1 MSGDGTSKFTWAKPV
16 VVKIEPNIDS
26 KNSGFGYQAIIYFNG
41 GNMTMRHST
50 QQYSI
55 MNLSTKANGF
65 TLIELMVVIAIIA
78 ILASI
83 ALPAYTDYVVR
94 SRIPEATSG
103 LASKRT
109 RLELFFD
116 NNRTYAAAPD
126 CTSDSTTSTAFTF
139 SCSGTPD
146 ATTYTLQ
153 AVGTGAM
160 AGFTFTVNQANARA
174 TTAVPSGWTTSGSCW
189 VTRKDGTC

>member
-1 MSGDGTSKFTWAKPV
+1 
-16 VVKIEPNIDS
+16 
-26 KNSGFGYQAIIYFNG
+26 
-41 GNMTMRHST
+41 MTVRHST
-50 QQYSI
+50 QQCSNI
-55 MNLSTKANGF
+55 SLATKVSGF
-65 TLIELMVVIAIIA
+65 TLIELMVVVVIIA

-83 ALPAYTDYVVR
+83 ALPAYTEYVMR
-94 SRIPEATSG
+94 SRIAEATSG

-109 RLELFFD
+109 QLELFFD

-126 CTSDSTTSTAFTF
+126 CTSDTTTSTAFTF

-153 AVGTGAM
+153 AVGSGAM

-174 TTAVPSGWTTSGSCW
+174 TTAVPAGWTTSATCW
-189 VTRKDGTC
+189 VTRKGGSC